1 MQAAAALRRAL
12 LVEDEVLVAM
22 YVEDALSELG
32 YAVTAVASN
41 LAEALAL
48 AREDQFDFAVLDIN
62 LNGEKSF
69 PVAELLRKR
78 QIPFPVRERVYLRRA
93 CRGVSKRS
101 PAAQAVPLVRP
112 REGDCAAVGLASIP
126 LKPPETSA
134 RTTRILRRGAHRG
147 VGTHPRPWTCT

>member
-32 YAVTAVASN
+32 YAVAAVASN

-48 AREDQFDFAVLDIN
+48 ARDDQFDFAVLDIN

-78 QIPFPVRERVYLRRA
+78 QIPFLF
-93 CRGVSKRS
+93 VSGYTS
-101 PAAQAVPLVRP
+101 
-112 REGDCAAVGLASIP
+112 GGLAEEYRNEVR
-126 LKPPETSA
+126 LRKPFRSSDLAKAIA
-134 RTTRILRRGAHRG
+134 RLLSS
-147 VGTHPRPWTCT
+147 